1 MILLILVL
9 GIVAVYVMLMVII
22 MGIGVT
28 YVIEGVKKLIRRGRG
43 HGNV

>member
-28 YVIEGVKKLIRRGRG
+28 YVIEGVKKLTRRGK
-43 HGNV
+43 